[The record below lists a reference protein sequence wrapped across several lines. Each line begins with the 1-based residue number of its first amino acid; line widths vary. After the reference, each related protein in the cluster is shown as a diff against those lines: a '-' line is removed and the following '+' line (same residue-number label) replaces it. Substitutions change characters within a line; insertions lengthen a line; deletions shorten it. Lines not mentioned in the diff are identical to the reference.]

1 MKKLRFG
8 KELGIILINKML
20 EKHGKTYEDV
30 KDEPLWYDK
39 YTWTLA
45 EEYEYMNWFV
55 DYIYRNVTP
64 RMSKKQIRRE
74 YSFFTLGWGLKIEQ

>member
-1 MKKLRFG
+1 MKLRFG

-39 YTWTLA
+39 YTWTLD

-64 RMSKKQIRRE
+64 KLSKKQIRKE
-74 YSFFTLGWGLKIEQ
+74 YSYFTLGWGLKIEE